1 MSRRQALAGRLNQ
14 GGERALLLDCAQYCG
29 LVRPRSCWLLGACL
43 QWSSRASKRASFACL
58 PACSPA
64 LCGLGSPKAALGA
77 VVLRIVTLSDL
88 RSTEPWVACRAP
100 ASRGERIGCALH
112 LVSTLQL
119 IVTAQV
125 KAWAGRVSAN
135 SEGNFTI
142 ISKLSG

>member
-1 MSRRQALAGRLNQ
+1 MLAAGRVSAVELESEQ
-14 GGERALLLDCAQYCG
+14 ASEF
-29 LVRPRSCWLLGACL
+29 CL
-43 QWSSRASKRASFACL
+43 FACL
-58 PACSPA
+58 LARLVWAGVS
-64 LCGLGSPKAALGA
+64 KAALGA

>member
-1 MSRRQALAGRLNQ
+1 MLAAGRVSAVELESEQ
-14 GGERALLLDCAQYCG
+14 ASEFCLL
-29 LVRPRSCWLLGACL
+29 
-43 QWSSRASKRASFACL
+43 L